1 MTKKDLLTAYDA
13 NMCLFIAD
21 HKAAGTSETTVVN
34 YSRRLAYFR
43 DFLERYAFCAEI
55 SGIDTAVIR
64 AYRDDLSG
72 HDLKTGTVRQYLV
85 ELKAFFEA
93 VIDPALG
100 YSPITP
106 AIEGRRINPVSARL
120 VPKIPQADRQYDKL
134 LSEGDIEKLWENKC
148 PGGNPSIS
156 ATWARNY
163 AIVVLLLDS
172 KIRNSE
178 LLDLRLEDV
187 DFCRGEL
194 IIRRGKGNKAR
205 FVSLTEISLTAL
217 KLYLAS
223 GLRPKEIEGS
233 DFLFGT
239 EAVKGVRPGEGGGNT
254 RKGAAWHKGTSQ
266 WLSQLVERHVYNITG
281 KHGFRTHSLRH
292 AGAALDLNSGARLE
306 RIQAEL
312 GHASVRTT
320 EIYTD
325 RLKSVSRTLES
336 KEAIKTRD
344 EWAEINR
351 EKYRRLMAV
360 A

>member
-1 MTKKDLLTAYDA
+1 MRENSLIERFKSNVKRFLA
-13 NMCLFIAD
+13 N
-21 HKAAGTSETTVVN
+21 HKAIGTSETTTLN
-34 YSRRLAYFR
+34 YNRRLSYFA
-43 DFLERYAFCAEI
+43 DYLAENTGENCDNVNAAI
-55 SGIDTAVIR
+55 VMD
-64 AYRDDLSG
+64 YRDSLLASG
-72 HDLKTGTVRQYLV
+72 LKAATVRQYLV
-85 ELKAFFEA
+85 ELKVFFEA
-93 VIDPALG
+93 VTDPVLG
-100 YSPITP
+100 YLPVTDI
-106 AIEGRRINPVSARL
+106 IEGRRINPVSPKL
-120 VPKIPQADRQYDKL
+120 FPKIPQADRQYDKL
-134 LSEGDIEKLWENKC
+134 LSEADLEKLWENKC
-148 PGGNPSIS
+148 PGGNPSIA
-156 ATWARNY
+156 ATWPRNY

-172 KIRNSE
+172 KIRNAE

-187 DFCRGEL
+187 DFSRGEL
-194 IIRRGKGNKAR
+194 IIRRGKGAKAR

-217 KLYLAS
+217 RLYLAS
-223 GLRPKEIEGS
+223 GLRPKGIEGS

-239 EAVKGVRPGEGGGNT
+239 EAVKGVRPGEGGGNA
-254 RKGAAWHKGTSQ
+254 RKGAEWHKGTPQ

-360 A
+360 V